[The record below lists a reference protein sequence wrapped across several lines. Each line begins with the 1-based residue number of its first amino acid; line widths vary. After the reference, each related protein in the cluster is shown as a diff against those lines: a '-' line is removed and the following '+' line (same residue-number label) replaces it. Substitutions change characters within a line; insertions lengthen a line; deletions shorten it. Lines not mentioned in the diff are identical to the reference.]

1 MMVPQILCKQ
11 FGDRVDRLL
20 SQRNG
25 LAILRFLHH
34 WACRHKDN
42 CDIDLNLIDKWIGVS
57 VNCQVQEI
65 NLEVGIAEE
74 DPFSESEENSSLDEP
89 SFGSEE
95 NSVF

>member
-1 MMVPQILCKQ
+1 
-11 FGDRVDRLL
+11 
-20 SQRNG
+20 
-25 LAILRFLHH
+25 
-34 WACRHKDN
+34 
-42 CDIDLNLIDKWIGVS
+42 

-74 DPFSESEENSSLDEP
+74 DPFSDSEENSSLDEP

>member
-1 MMVPQILCKQ
+1 
-11 FGDRVDRLL
+11 
-20 SQRNG
+20 